1 MNGLAKT
8 CGLIVIVGA
17 ACVLLAA
24 CGGADARRLP
34 SISEA
39 GDGAQP
45 ALEQNADIAEILA
58 APVPDG
64 VDAALWEMLTQELA
78 EELGQK
84 SATQADEIEFYIG
97 GEYGFGIGVA
107 WDNAF
112 MRADGSGNG
121 IVDIA
126 DLSPIAMHY
135 GSKEHPYADYN
146 GGGVVNL
153 ADIVVMAQSFGLS
166 CSGFRVEFSGTSDEE
181 GFSVAGTVAY
191 ADYIYLWDRWR
202 RIYAFPCETRGL
214 EPLWVRVWVLDKT
227 GYGKGFQVWEAP
239 LSKLKGPPTAYYS
252 PGFELSLLETQP
264 PSVTWSTHNLLP
276 DGNQDGVVN
285 MFDKWPIGRWYGANT
300 DDKPLSTVVDYNR
313 DGRVGIAD
321 VSGLA
326 IGITNGYSVGS
337 FVVEVSAVS
346 AEDGFVAD
354 GTVDYFD
361 SAGFNEFGFRYYEYT
376 IAAPPEVPTYWVRVV
391 PYDIDGDRGEPGTV
405 VQVGG

>member
-34 SISEA
+34 SISA
-39 GDGAQP
+39 VGDGAQP
-45 ALEQNADIAEILA
+45 TLEQSADVAEILA
-58 APVPDG
+58 APVPEG
-64 VDAALWEMLTQELA
+64 VDAALWDMLKAELA
-78 EELGQK
+78 EELSRK
-84 SATQADEIEFYIG
+84 SAAQTDEIELNLNPMYAWG
-97 GEYGFGIGVA
+97 SGVA
-107 WDNAF
+107 WDNEF
-112 MRADGSGNG
+112 LRADGSGNG

-135 GSKEHPYADYN
+135 GSREHRYADYDGN
-146 GGGVVNL
+146 GIVNL
-153 ADIVVMAQSFGLS
+153 ADIVVMARSFGLS
-166 CSGFRVEFSGTSDEE
+166 CSGFCVEFSNTSESI
-181 GFSVAGTVAY
+181 GFNLADTVSY
-191 ADYIYLWDRWR
+191 ANYTHRRFDGR

-239 LSKLKGPPTAYYS
+239 LSKLKGPLATYYL
-252 PGFELSLLETQP
+252 GDFELTNMETQP
-264 PSVTWSTHNLLP
+264 PSVTWSTDNLLP

-285 MFDKWPIGRWYGANT
+285 MFDKWPIARWYGANT
-300 DDKPLSTVVDYNR
+300 DDEPLSTVIDYNR

-337 FVVEVSAVS
+337 FVVEVSATS
-346 AEDGFVAD
+346 AEDGFIAD

-376 IAAPPEVPTYWVRVV
+376 IAAPPENLVYWVRVV
-391 PYDIDGDRGEPGTV
+391 PYSVEDERGAPGTV